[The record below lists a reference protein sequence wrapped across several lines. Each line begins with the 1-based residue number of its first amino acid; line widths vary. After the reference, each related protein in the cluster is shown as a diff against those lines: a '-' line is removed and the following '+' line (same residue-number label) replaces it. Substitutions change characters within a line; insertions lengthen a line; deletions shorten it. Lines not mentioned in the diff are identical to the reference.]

1 MPPCD
6 SVAGVTFAFPA
17 FRSAPRTATSAGDI
31 QTGQDGTDGMDSI
44 AFWAAAGGMG
54 LAVAALL
61 VLALVRARAEIAAA
75 ADFDLKVYRD
85 QLAEIDRDLA
95 RGTLAPE
102 EADRLRTE
110 VSRRLLEA
118 DRAATT
124 ATRSASKGGIAL
136 AGALI
141 VATIAGGFWTY
152 TRLGAPGYPDLPLA
166 LRFQMSEE
174 MRAARPPQAEME
186 QAAAASLP
194 APAEPDAQFAEL
206 MEKLR
211 AAVAQRPDDLRGLE
225 LLAANEAR
233 LGNLS
238 AARAAMEN
246 VLRVKG
252 DAATAED
259 HAALA
264 ELMIMATGGR
274 VSAEAEAELTRAL
287 TLDPQNGSARYYYG
301 LMAAQ
306 VGRFDRTFAL
316 WRPLLDEGPADAPW
330 IAPIRAQIEDVA
342 MRAGIAFTLPDAAP
356 GPDADA
362 VAAAQD
368 MSPEDRQAMIE
379 GMVAQL
385 GDRLATEGG
394 TVEDWARLISSLAV
408 LNRKDEAQAIYAEA
422 LTKFEGSPSQQSF
435 LREQALNAGLTP

>member
-1 MPPCD
+1 METI
-6 SVAGVTFAFPA
+6 G
-17 FRSAPRTATSAGDI
+17 
-31 QTGQDGTDGMDSI
+31 
-44 AFWAAAGGMG
+44 FWAAAGGMG
-54 LAVAALL
+54 AAIAALFL
-61 VLALVRARAEIAAA
+61 IAMARARAEIASA

-85 QLAEIDRDLA
+85 QLSEIDRDLA

-110 VSRRLLEA
+110 ISRRLLDA
-118 DRAATT
+118 DRLAQQAS
-124 ATRSASKGGIAL
+124 RSAGKGGIAL
-136 AGALI
+136 GAALI
-141 VATIAGGFWTY
+141 LATIGGAFWTY

-174 MRAARPPQAEME
+174 MRAARPPQTRME
-186 QAAAASLP
+186 EEAAATRP
-194 APAEPDAQFAEL
+194 APVEPDAQFAEL
-206 MEKLR
+206 MDRLR
-211 AAVAQRPDDLRGLE
+211 QAVAQRPDDAQGLE

-233 LGNLS
+233 LGNLP

-246 VLRVKG
+246 LMRVKG
-252 DAATAED
+252 DAATSEN
-259 HAALA
+259 HASLA
-264 ELMIMATGGR
+264 ELMIMAAGGR
-274 VSAEAEAELTRAL
+274 VSPQAEEHLTRAL
-287 TLDPQNGSARYYYG
+287 TLDAANPTARYYYG

-342 MRAGIAFTLPDAAP
+342 MRAGIEFTLPPAAGLP

-362 VAAAQD
+362 MAAAQD
-368 MSPEDRQAMIE
+368 MTAQDRQAMIE

-385 GDRLATEGG
+385 GERLATEGG
-394 TVEDWARLISSLAV
+394 TVEEWARLISSLSV
-408 LNRKDEAQAIYAEA
+408 LNRKDEAQIIYAEA
-422 LTKFEGSPSQQSF
+422 LATFEGSPSQQSF